1 VSAHKGRASGAF
13 EVKLAPLA
21 PYNTAEGAALG
32 RASLDKVFDGD
43 LVATSA
49 GEMLTAGNPKSG
61 SAGYVAVERV
71 TGTLHGRTGTFALMH
86 TGRMTRGTPSLE
98 ITVVPDSGTDEL
110 TGLSGSLEIMVVEK
124 KHLYIFDYAIEPV
137 A

>member
-1 VSAHKGRASGAF
+1 MSAHKGRASGAF
-13 EVKLAPLA
+13 EVKVGPLPA
-21 PYNTAEGAALG
+21 YNTAEGAALA
-32 RASLDKVFDGD
+32 RMSIDKVFDGD
-43 LVATSA
+43 LVATSS
-49 GEMLTAGNPKSG
+49 GEMLSAGNPKSG

-71 TGTLHGRTGTFALMH
+71 TGTLHGRSGSFALMH

-98 ITVVPDSGTDEL
+98 ITVVPDSGTEEL
-110 TGLSGSLEIMVVEK
+110 TGLSGSLEIMIVEK